1 MIEYTKIQI
10 SAKLYWGFN
19 IEIPNNRLITMTKD
33 EIVDE
38 IKSFMKTFFEL
49 YNLEELK
56 NGIDLLNLHIHDDII
71 IGQTIYVCEHN

>member
-19 IEIPNNRLITMTKD
+19 IEIPNNKLITMTKD

-71 IGQTIYVCEHN
+71 IGQTIYVCDHN

>member
-19 IEIPNNRLITMTKD
+19 IEIPNNRLITMTKN

-71 IGQTIYVCEHN
+71 IGQTIYVCDHN